1 MVVSGYWFLNSCFN
15 FAFLVFL
22 KFKIQIAPGVALPQG
37 TMLMKNDRGQIVIV
51 SNQHQSSQA
60 AQISGQPTR
69 VGILVILTV
78 YLRMTRY
85 LKKNRIKFI
94 VL

>member
-15 FAFLVFL
+15 FPFLVFL

-69 VGILVILTV
+69 VGIIVILTV

-85 LKKNRIKFI
+85 LKKELN
-94 VL
+94 L

>member
-1 MVVSGYWFLNSCFN
+1 
-15 FAFLVFL
+15 
-22 KFKIQIAPGVALPQG
+22 
-37 TMLMKNDRGQIVIV
+37 MKNERGQIVIV

-69 VGILVILTV
+69 VGIIVILTV

-85 LKKNRIKFI
+85 LKKKTELN
-94 VL
+94 L